1 MGRIAKRDIF
11 AIIIIALVT
20 GIVFASPA
28 FEVVQGLSIDA
39 LTTSRWQFFGN
50 LLDPASEPVVV
61 VAIDMES
68 YRTPPFKG
76 SPTLTGPA
84 KSAEF

>member
-39 LTTSRWQFFGN
+39 LTTLRWQFF
-50 LLDPASEPVVV
+50 
-61 VAIDMES
+61 
-68 YRTPPFKG
+68 R
-76 SPTLTGPA
+76 
-84 KSAEF
+84 

>member
-39 LTTSRWQFFGN
+39 LTTLRWQFFGN

-68 YRTPPFKG
+68 YWTPPFKG
-76 SPTLTGPA
+76 SPTLIGPA